1 MLNCKQTTKLLSE
14 KQDRPLSYRE
24 RLALRLHLIMCSGC
38 TNYDRQ
44 MEFIRKACRRIG
56 GGDAK

>member
-1 MLNCKQTTKLLSE
+1 MLNCKQTTQLLSE
-14 KQDRPLSYRE
+14 KQDRPLSFRE
-24 RLALRLHLIMCSGC
+24 RVALRLHLMMCSGC

-56 GGDAK
+56 GGGAE

>member
-14 KQDRPLSYRE
+14 KQDRPLSFRE
-24 RLALRLHLIMCSGC
+24 RFALRLHLMMCSGC

-44 MEFIRKACRRIG
+44 LEFIRKACRRIG

>member
-14 KQDRPLSYRE
+14 KQDRPLSFRE
-24 RLALRLHLIMCSGC
+24 RVALRLHLIMCSGC

-44 MEFIRKACRRIG
+44 MGFIRKACRRIG
-56 GGDAK
+56 GDDAK